1 MLDIKKYWGYLLQLF
16 GGIVLAAFYAGQG
29 RWIFS
34 FVWGVFGL
42 VALASWVNQYQKD
55 KDR

>member
-16 GGIVLAAFYAGQG
+16 GCIVLAAFYAGQG

-34 FVWGVFGL
+34 LIWGVFGL
-42 VALASWVNQYQKD
+42 VALVSWVNQYQKD

>member
-16 GGIVLAAFYAGQG
+16 GCIVLAAFYAGQG

-34 FVWGVFGL
+34 LIWGVFGL